1 MKKETPTQAYFCEF
15 FKIIKNSFFYRT
27 SPVAAPVFI
36 DIVLNTPLQKQPPE
50 VFYEK
55 PFLKVNKNLII
66 LQTKKLSHS

>member
-36 DIVLNTPLQKQPPE
+36 DIVLNTPLKKQPPE

-55 PFLKVNKNLII
+55 PFLKNSNYS
-66 LQTKKLSHS
+66 QSQF